1 MRLLILKS
9 RENKGSDIMTNFK
22 SGFIAIIGR
31 SNVGKSTLMNAL
43 IGEKIAITSDKPQTT
58 RNRIQCVLT
67 REKYQIVFVDTPGI
81 HKPKNKLGEY
91 MVKAAEN
98 SLSDMELVLFVVDA
112 ADGIGQGD
120 RMIAERLKEVSV
132 PVILVAN
139 KMDIA
144 NQEEA
149 RKQIEEFKKIGEFD
163 DVIEVSAT
171 QGTNI
176 QDLEQKLVSYMP
188 DGPKYYPDDMITDQ
202 PERVILSEIIREKTL
217 ILLKEEVP
225 HGIGVEIER
234 IEDREDKD
242 LTEVMASIVCEKP
255 SHKGIV
261 IGKGGKMLKEIGSQ
275 ARADMERFLGIQ
287 VYLEIFVKVKNDWRN
302 DLNTMRNLGYN
313 PREF

>member
-1 MRLLILKS
+1 MS
-9 RENKGSDIMTNFK
+9 EFK
-22 SGFIAIIGR
+22 SGFVAIIGR
-31 SNVGKSTLMNAL
+31 SNVGKSTLMNTL

-67 REKYQIVFVDTPGI
+67 REDYQIVFVDTPGI

-91 MVKAAEN
+91 MVRAAEN

-120 RMIAERLKEVSV
+120 RMIAERLKETSV

-144 NQEEA
+144 DKEKAQE
-149 RKQIEEFKKIGEFD
+149 QIEGFKKAGEFD

-171 QGTNI
+171 LGTNM
-176 QDLEQKLVSYMP
+176 QELEQKLVNYLP
-188 DGPKYYPDDMITDQ
+188 EGPKYYPDDMITDQ

-217 ILLKEEVP
+217 NLLKEEVP
-225 HGIGVEIER
+225 HGIGVEIEK

-242 LTEVMASIVCEKP
+242 LTEVMASIICEKA

-261 IGKGGKMLKEIGSQ
+261 IGKGGKMLKEIGRQ
-275 ARADMERFLGIQ
+275 ARVDLERFLGIQ

-302 DLNTMRNLGYN
+302 DVNTMRNLGYN

>member
-1 MRLLILKS
+1 MS
-9 RENKGSDIMTNFK
+9 EFK
-22 SGFIAIIGR
+22 SGFVAIIGR
-31 SNVGKSTLMNAL
+31 SNVGKSTLMNTL

-67 REKYQIVFVDTPGI
+67 REDYQIVFVDTPGI

-91 MVKAAEN
+91 MVRAAEN
-98 SLSDMELVLFVVDA
+98 SLSDMELVLFVVDV

-120 RMIAERLKEVSV
+120 RMIAERLKETSV

-144 NQEEA
+144 NKEKAQE
-149 RKQIEEFKKIGEFD
+149 QIEGFKKVGEFD

-171 QGTNI
+171 LGTNM
-176 QDLEQKLVSYMP
+176 QELEHKLVNYLP
-188 DGPKYYPDDMITDQ
+188 EGPKYYPDDMITDQ
-202 PERVILSEIIREKTL
+202 PERIILAELIREKTL
-217 ILLKEEVP
+217 NLLKEEVP
-225 HGIGVEIER
+225 HGIGVEIEK
-234 IEDREDKD
+234 IEDREDKE
-242 LTEVMASIVCEKP
+242 LTEIMASIICEKA

-302 DLNTMRNLGYN
+302 NVNTMRDLGYN